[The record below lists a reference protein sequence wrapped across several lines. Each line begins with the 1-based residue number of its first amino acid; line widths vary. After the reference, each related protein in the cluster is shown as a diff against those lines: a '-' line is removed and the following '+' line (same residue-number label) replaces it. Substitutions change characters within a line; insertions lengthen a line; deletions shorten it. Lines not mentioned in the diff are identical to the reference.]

1 MNLETPLFLSGIELC
16 VALILTQISIVGYRC
31 LLLVIIS
38 YRCLLL
44 VIITYRQLS
53 EKGRFLYG
61 MVAASRFRQD
71 YGKNSR
77 QPAGNIVPEQGSDT
91 LALIDNKLI
100 PAMEMMKLNDR
111 VRQRLQENVSAGGP
125 QVVIRRLIEIIPVDI
140 IRHIVTFRVSLFACV
155 LCFVFGLFL

>member
-1 MNLETPLFLSGIELC
+1 MLLFSGIELC
-16 VALILTQISIVGYRC
+16 LALILTQIPLVGYRC

-44 VIITYRQLS
+44 VIISYRQLP

-71 YGKNSR
+71 SRKNSR
-77 QPAGNIVPEQGSDT
+77 QSAGNIVPEQGSDT

-100 PAMEMMKLNDR
+100 PAMEMMKANK
-111 VRQRLQENVSAGGP
+111 
-125 QVVIRRLIEIIPVDI
+125 
-140 IRHIVTFRVSLFACV
+140 SL
-155 LCFVFGLFL
+155 

>member
-1 MNLETPLFLSGIELC
+1 MLLFSGIELC
-16 VALILTQISIVGYRC
+16 LALILTQIPLVGYRC

-44 VIITYRQLS
+44 VIISYRQLP

-77 QPAGNIVPEQGSDT
+77 DFQESKGWLRYD
-91 LALIDNKLI
+91 LK
-100 PAMEMMKLNDR
+100 MK
-111 VRQRLQENVSAGGP
+111 P
-125 QVVIRRLIEIIPVDI
+125 P
-140 IRHIVTFRVSLFACV
+140 
-155 LCFVFGLFL
+155 